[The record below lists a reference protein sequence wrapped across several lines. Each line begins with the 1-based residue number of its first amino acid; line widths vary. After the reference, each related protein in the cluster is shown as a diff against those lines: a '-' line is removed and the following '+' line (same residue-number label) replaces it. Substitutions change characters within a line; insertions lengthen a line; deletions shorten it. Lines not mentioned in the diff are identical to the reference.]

1 MLFNVS
7 SFVLR
12 IKFKL
17 SVAIQ
22 CLTQAFLISVIFA
35 CFLSLSHTDYF
46 TPVLIISFDLGFWNA
61 IYIQKTLPQ
70 SSYCPQIFCGTTSL
84 KSSCTF
90 INVVRCCSNVL
101 LQHSALT
108 YHCTIYYLSPHC
120 DINLRTKTVSFT
132 VIYQRPHLLSTS
144 TVCFMCVVELINTC
158 I

>member
-1 MLFNVS
+1 M
-7 SFVLR
+7 SFLLV
-12 IKFKL
+12 F
-17 SVAIQ
+17 
-22 CLTQAFLISVIFA
+22 
-35 CFLSLSHTDYF
+35 SLSHTQIILLLCLISNNLF
-46 TPVLIISFDLGFWNA
+46 TWVFWNA

-120 DINLRTKTVSFT
+120 DTNLRTKTVSFT
-132 VIYQRPHLLSTS
+132 VIYQRPHILSTS
-144 TVCFMCVVELINTC
+144 IVCFMCVVELLHVCCGINKYLYIAFYTSKHSA
-158 I
+158 